1 MLVKNWMSR
10 RLITVDIDASMAD
23 AVKLMKTNDIHLLPV
38 VDKEKLSGV
47 VTDRDIKRAS
57 ASDATAL
64 EMYEL
69 IYLLSKITVRS
80 IMTRKVISLA
90 PVMTVEE
97 AAEILM
103 KHKISGAPVVDEN
116 GVILGVITKSD
127 LFRMLIS
134 LTGLPNRGIQFA
146 LKVKNRPGVIQDLV
160 EIFGKYE
167 GQLVNVLISHKPTTD
182 EKFIKV
188 YFRLFGLDRSKLA
201 ALKEDLLEKASL
213 LYLVDYFENRR
224 EIYDAD
230 GDLAGR
236 T

>member
-10 RLITVDIDASMAD
+10 RLITVDINASMAD

-38 VDKEKLSGV
+38 VDGEKLSGI

-69 IYLLSKITVRS
+69 IYLLSKIKVHG
-80 IMTRKVISLA
+80 IMTRDVITLA

-97 AAEILM
+97 AAEILL
-103 KHKISGAPVVDEN
+103 KQKISGAPVVDES
-116 GVILGVITKSD
+116 GAILGVITKSD

-146 LKVKNRPGVIQDLV
+146 LKVKNRPGVIQELI

-167 GQLVNVLISHKPTTD
+167 GQLVNVLVSHKPTTD
-182 EKFIKV
+182 QKFLKV
-188 YFRLFGLDRSKLA
+188 YFRLFGLDRKKLPV
-201 ALKEDLLEKASL
+201 LKEHLLEKAVL
-213 LYLVDYFENRR
+213 LYLVDYFENTR

-230 GDLAGR
+230 
-236 T
+236 